1 VYPQKQSDVSLHT
14 PLFYKHRGIECL
26 AQWQPEVLA
35 PGSHTVRAVPS
46 VKSEVTNV
54 CRHLQQPPD
63 MRRFLRLLFHY
74 FLSENGENPIYR
86 FTRNDI
92 EAIERLKRE
101 KYATEAWI
109 WGN

>member
-1 VYPQKQSDVSLHT
+1 
-14 PLFYKHRGIECL
+14 
-26 AQWQPEVLA
+26 
-35 PGSHTVRAVPS
+35 
-46 VKSEVTNV
+46 
-54 CRHLQQPPD
+54 

-74 FLSENGENPIYR
+74 FLSENEENPIYR

>member
-1 VYPQKQSDVSLHT
+1 MYHCTLLFSTNIEALNASLNG
-14 PLFYKHRGIECL
+14 RSE
-26 AQWQPEVLA
+26 PEVLA

-74 FLSENGENPIYR
+74 FLSENGENPIYH

-92 EAIERLKRE
+92 EAIERVKRE
-101 KYATEAWI
+101 KYATGAWS

>member
-1 VYPQKQSDVSLHT
+1 
-14 PLFYKHRGIECL
+14 
-26 AQWQPEVLA
+26 
-35 PGSHTVRAVPS
+35 
-46 VKSEVTNV
+46 
-54 CRHLQQPPD
+54 